1 MKPAAI
7 NSISYP
13 FIISGICLVFSIIV
27 YLASCLLFVMQGL
40 PFNHVIQ
47 NNIPALPFTFA
58 ISYFGVRWF
67 YNEIAFDKDK
77 K

>member
-1 MKPAAI
+1 MKSVTI
-7 NSISYP
+7 NSIGYP
-13 FIISGICLVFSIIV
+13 FVISGLCLVFSIIV
-27 YLASCLLFVMQGL
+27 YLVTCLLFVMQGL
-40 PFNHVIQ
+40 PFSHVIQ